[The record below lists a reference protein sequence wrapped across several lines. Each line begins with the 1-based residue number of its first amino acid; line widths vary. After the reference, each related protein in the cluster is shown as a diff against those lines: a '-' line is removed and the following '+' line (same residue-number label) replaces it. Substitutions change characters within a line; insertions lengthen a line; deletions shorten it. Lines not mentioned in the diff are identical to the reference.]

1 MRGEGDVIKLPGEEK
16 RGEENKGERR
26 GSVGPVTKALT
37 NLTATASCSR
47 FDGRLEKTDRLGWKE
62 RTVVPLVDRRG
73 HSSQTFFHMRSR
85 SPAEQPVE
93 AAAVLSDRT
102 AFARR
107 RRRGTATAAPIIIA
121 SVRPSLLVP
130 PSGHLNRNAKYA
142 IKRTDRR
149 ADARTDGHGRTGA
162 GGEGGKRKTDDEAT
176 CASPIAQPH
185 VTGLLFTPLPSLS
198 PYV

>member
-85 SPAEQPVE
+85 SPAEQPVW
-93 AAAVLSDRT
+93 
-102 AFARR
+102 RR
-107 RRRGTATAAPIIIA
+107 RRCYLIGPLSLGGDAA
-121 SVRPSLLVP
+121 VP
-130 PSGHLNRNAKYA
+130 P
-142 IKRTDRR
+142 
-149 ADARTDGHGRTGA
+149 
-162 GGEGGKRKTDDEAT
+162 
-176 CASPIAQPH
+176 PP
-185 VTGLLFTPLPSLS
+185 LLS
-198 PYV
+198 